1 MLLSPSPAWAACV
14 WHAATLACCDC
25 LYHPITL
32 FAQSLCIHSILALLA
47 APLQQDPSGLEQ
59 NAPWKQSPEFF
70 PRLQRHDEEGMS
82 RPRPPPPTTPGHPG
96 EGLTVLMGNGR
107 FSGPFRQNPRMCQGN
122 ALRLE
127 LKHPPTSPPVQGL
140 SKLPRGQLLGLPGLS
155 SQLFTGELEQ
165 NNGSLKR
172 NPGHSLWER
181 WRHLGQGLRMGKIK
195 LRR

>member
-1 MLLSPSPAWAACV
+1 MLWLPLSPYHPVCSEPVHSQHFSSSRCPSPAGPQWIRAERTVETVTWVLPQAAET
-14 WHAATLACCDC
+14 WWRGD
-25 LYHPITL
+25 
-32 FAQSLCIHSILALLA
+32 
-47 APLQQDPSGLEQ
+47 EQ
-59 NAPWKQSPEFF
+59 TA
-70 PRLQRHDEEGMS
+70 
-82 RPRPPPPTTPGHPG
+82 PPPPTTPGHPG